1 MFLIALGANLPSK
14 IGTPRKT
21 LEAALDLMSEEG
33 IEVIRRS
40 HWYRT
45 SPVPVSDQPDFV
57 NGVAEVRTDLGPEDL
72 LATLHRIEAALGR
85 TRFQRWE
92 ARVLDLDLLAYD
104 DKLILEELQKD
115 GQSIQIPHPR
125 LHQRRF
131 VLVPLVEI
139 APDWVHPA
147 LGETARDL
155 LARLED
161 ADRVEMIA

>member
-1 MFLIALGANLPSK
+1 MILIALGANLPSK
-14 IGTPRKT
+14 MGGPRET
-21 LEAALDLMSEEG
+21 LEAAIRRMGERG
-33 IEVIRRS
+33 IEVVARS

-45 SPVPVSDQPDFV
+45 SPVPASDQPDFV
-57 NGVAEVRTDLGPEDL
+57 NGVIAVRTDLGPQEL
-72 LATLHRIEAALGR
+72 LAALHQIEAELGR
-85 TRFQRWE
+85 TRAQKWE

-131 VLVPLVEI
+131 VLVPLAEI

-147 LGETARDL
+147 LGERAAEL
-155 LARLED
+155 LAGLSD
-161 ADRVEMIA
+161 ADVVEMLD